1 MGAFGERLRKQREQR
16 GITLEAICSV
26 TKISVRMLRAIED
39 EKFDQLPGGVFNK
52 GFVRAYARQVGLDEE
67 EALSDYLDA
76 LRESQIQEQNILPD
90 LRASHLAGGEAERTG
105 GLPPAAPANDLP
117 NESQLRTS
125 VVAAEAHRQEPE
137 IPREATSFKPAARFS
152 WGIFVAIV
160 AVLCA
165 GIGYWSVHSR
175 NRPIEASPSNARSVG
190 QGGAST
196 SAESPT
202 GPPATNTESSAGL
215 RATKAPPSI
224 NHAVTNSGPNSGS
237 GADIKTTKHG
247 FQSTFATDQPK
258 FTLLIRAEKTS
269 WVSITADGK
278 LVAEET
284 ITAPAEVTTHASD
297 KIVVKTGNAAGIG
310 FVFDGK
316 ELPANGKDGEVRTF
330 TFDRSGMAPS
340 PVAAIPDTRN

>member
-16 GITLEAICSV
+16 GITLEAICGV
-26 TKISVRMLRAIED
+26 TKISVRMLRAIEE

-76 LRESQIQEQNILPD
+76 LQESQIQEQNILPD
-90 LRASHLAGGEAERTG
+90 LRASHLSGGEAIRTVELSAG
-105 GLPPAAPANDLP
+105 AAAKDLP

-125 VVAAEAHRQEPE
+125 IVAADAHHQDPE
-137 IPREATSFKPAARFS
+137 NSREAISFRPAARFS
-152 WGIFVAIV
+152 WGILVAIV
-160 AVLCA
+160 AVVCA

-175 NRPIEASPSNARSVG
+175 NLPSEASRPEAGSG
-190 QGGAST
+190 DQGVAST
-196 SAESPT
+196 SAESHT
-202 GPPATNTESSAGL
+202 GPPATNTESSAG
-215 RATKAPPSI
+215 RTAAKTPPSI

-237 GADIKTTKHG
+237 EADIKGTKRD
-247 FQSTFATDQPK
+247 FRSTFATNQPK

-269 WVSITADGK
+269 WVSITVDGK
-278 LVAEET
+278 LVAEEI

-330 TFDRSGMAPS
+330 TFDRSGIAPS
-340 PVAAIPDTRN
+340 PSAAIPDTRN

>member
-16 GITLEAICSV
+16 GITLEAICGV

-76 LRESQIQEQNILPD
+76 LQESQIQEQNILPD
-90 LRASHLAGGEAERTG
+90 LRASHLSGGEAERTG
-105 GLPPAAPANDLP
+105 GLSPGAPANDLP
-117 NESQLRTS
+117 NPNPLRMS
-125 VVAAEAHRQEPE
+125 VVAADAHHQDPE
-137 IPREATSFKPAARFS
+137 IPGEATSFKPAARFS
-152 WGIFVAIV
+152 WGILVAIV
-160 AVLCA
+160 AVVCA
-165 GIGYWSVHSR
+165 GVGYWSVHSR
-175 NRPIEASPSNARSVG
+175 NLPSQASQPNAGSGG
-190 QGGAST
+190 QGVAST

-202 GPPATNTESSAGL
+202 GPPATNTESSAGQTT
-215 RATKAPPSI
+215 TKDPPSV

-237 GADIKTTKHG
+237 GADIKGTKQG
-247 FQSTFATDQPK
+247 FQSTFATNQPK

-278 LVAEET
+278 LVAEEI

-297 KIVVKTGNAAGIG
+297 KIVVKTGNAGGIG

-330 TFDRSGMAPS
+330 TFDRSGMVPS
-340 PVAAIPDTRN
+340 PSAAIPDTRN